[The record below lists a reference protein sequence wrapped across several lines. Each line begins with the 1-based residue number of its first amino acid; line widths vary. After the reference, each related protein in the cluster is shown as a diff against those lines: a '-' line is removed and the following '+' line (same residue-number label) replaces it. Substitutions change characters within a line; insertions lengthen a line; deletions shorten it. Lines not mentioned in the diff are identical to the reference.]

1 LECEEEE
8 EEEEEKMFVLSRR
21 RRTVLLTCGAVAA
34 GGYVSYRLYRSAVF
48 ARKRYQVYLLCK
60 SLWSILEVLALGSD
74 SASVVFKDLHSF
86 LLSDKDE
93 VPRSLKQ
100 LLKIGAC
107 PELQRCVSAISGSVS
122 HGILQSLSAS
132 AARGPPTSI
141 LRNKDG
147 FARKEHRAWV
157 TKEKVLSWKDEVD
170 DEGPEE
176 IDGVSWR
183 EYDVGSPNQAEEGT
197 WDQVSWKSAGSL
209 LDGVGAQV
217 GTSMAK
223 GMKEELVGASIA
235 EGEMNAV
242 SEEVGNQLADR
253 LLNKLFSE
261 AGKGFAS
268 AVVASASRSLVV
280 SVIEQL
286 NLLRYSTTQ
295 NSIREEKS
303 DALTWLMEFAS
314 STKAR
319 PVIIDCIQTFV
330 ATAVS
335 VYLDRTKDV
344 NVFDDM
350 VTGIVKPE
358 HQGPVTE
365 LLSTVCSSSV
375 ETLVRTSHEVLA
387 SGGKSTLPSNENLLN
402 PPQYLR
408 SSLTRPAKQEEAI
421 LSSYRGI
428 FPPTLN
434 EDSASSSTTGRGPD
448 NTTVTHHQSPHLNQ
462 DMETLVV
469 VPNSFLNNAS
479 GKKDEAAFMSVIDGL
494 SRVLAVPS
502 NRKLI
507 MEVAGTMTSEGV
519 RSFIEVLMGR
529 FTAVF
534 RGKTKEEEPMNQD
547 GRELVKRS
555 VIGDKLQQVGDLTK
569 AAVDKSVVAMTMCFV
584 ICLHS
589 VVGGVRLLQ
598 PFSS

>member
-1 LECEEEE
+1 EEEE
-8 EEEEEKMFVLSRR
+8 EEEEMFVLSRR

-132 AARGPPTSI
+132 AAR
-141 LRNKDG
+141 
-147 FARKEHRAWV
+147 
-157 TKEKVLSWKDEVD
+157 
-170 DEGPEE
+170 
-176 IDGVSWR
+176 
-183 EYDVGSPNQAEEGT
+183 
-197 WDQVSWKSAGSL
+197 
-209 LDGVGAQV
+209 
-217 GTSMAK
+217 
-223 GMKEELVGASIA
+223 
-235 EGEMNAV
+235 V

-286 NLLRYSTTQ
+286 NLRRYSTNQ
-295 NSIREEKS
+295 NSIGEEQS

-319 PVIIDCIQTFV
+319 PLIIDCIQTFV
-330 ATAVS
+330 ATAVA

-350 VTGIVKPE
+350 VTGIVKSE

-387 SGGKSTLPSNENLLN
+387 SG
-402 PPQYLR
+402 
-408 SSLTRPAKQEEAI
+408 
-421 LSSYRGI
+421 
-428 FPPTLN
+428 
-434 EDSASSSTTGRGPD
+434 PD
-448 NTTVTHHQSPHLNQ
+448 YSTVTHHQSPHLNQ
-462 DMETLVV
+462 DMEPLVV
-469 VPNSFLNNAS
+469 VPNSFLNDAS
-479 GKKDEAAFMSVIDGL
+479 GKKDEVAFMSVIDGL

-547 GRELVKRS
+547 GRKLVKRS